1 MNTPRLP
8 VLFIAHGNP
17 LLLDLPHRVAELQRW
32 AQDLPTPKAILMI
45 SAHWQT
51 SPIAL
56 GATQAVPLI
65 YDFYGFPAKY
75 YQLQYATPS
84 SAVLAERVQTLLTP
98 DHPKLQQRQ
107 ERGLDHGAYVPLM
120 CMYPDAQI
128 PVVQLSLPSED
139 PKTLLQLGE
148 QLRPLRDEGVMI
160 MTSGYITHNL
170 RQWTDEGV
178 VAPWASEFDQW
189 VADKIDHRDLDA
201 LANYQKEAPGA
212 RASVPTPEH
221 FVPLFITLGA
231 GYPDETIDY
240 PITGFEFGSFSHRSI
255 QVG

>member
-1 MNTPRLP
+1 MNTSRLP
-8 VLFIAHGNP
+8 ALFIAHGNP
-17 LLLDLPHRVAELQRW
+17 LLLDLPHRVAELHQL
-32 AQDLPTPKAILMI
+32 AQDLPVPKAILMI

-56 GATQAVPLI
+56 GATQAAPLI

-84 SAVLAERVQTLLTP
+84 SAQLAERVQTLLAPT
-98 DHPKLQQRQ
+98 HPNLQQRQ
-107 ERGLDHGAYVPLM
+107 ERGLDHGAYIPLM
-120 CMYPDAQI
+120 CMYPESQI

-139 PKTLLQLGE
+139 PLELLQLGE
-148 QLRPLRDEGVMI
+148 QLRPLREEGVMI

-178 VAPWASEFDQW
+178 VAPWASDFDQW
-189 VADKIDHRDLDA
+189 VTEKINSWDLDA
-201 LANYQKEAPGA
+201 LVNYQQVAPGA

-221 FVPLFITLGA
+221 FVPLFITLGTR
-231 GYPDETIDY
+231 YPDERVDF
-240 PITGFEFGSFSHRSI
+240 PITGFEFGSFSHRSV